1 VKGGQY
7 QFYVGSGL
15 ALFSAVLAF
24 LLPDISQDVVAEE
37 DIRFRAFLA
46 ERGYDTGLMGHR
58 VDDASSGDNVMTDS
72 HDEKKLAAESARGL

>member
-15 ALFSAVLAF
+15 ALFSALLAF

-37 DIRFRAFLA
+37 DIRFRAFLVQ
-46 ERGYDTGLMGHR
+46 RGYDTGLMGHK
-58 VDDASSGDNVMTDS
+58 VDDASSGDNVIVDP
-72 HDEKKLAAESARGL
+72 HNEKRREAESAQGL